1 MFYVHVDASAIAV
14 GAVLAHPGEG
24 NIDHPISSA
33 RFKLSYV
40 ERNYTTI
47 DHEGLSMV
55 YALQKFRHH
64 VFIGKYIQ
72 ILHGSLSVEIP
83 GEQTFVGGEDLSPVT
98 SVLGVQFLY
107 CGKAWQ
113 TQRGT
118 RPFL

>member
-1 MFYVHVDASAIAV
+1 MFDVNVDASAIAV

-55 YALQKFRHH
+55 YALPQFIHH
-64 VFIGKYIQ
+64 KKKS
-72 ILHGSLSVEIP
+72 H
-83 GEQTFVGGEDLSPVT
+83 
-98 SVLGVQFLY
+98 
-107 CGKAWQ
+107 
-113 TQRGT
+113 
-118 RPFL
+118 